1 MKSKSAGKGKNAAA
15 QRQRHAGARV
25 RGSAESAQ
33 LCPAVS
39 IGGHWWLLS
48 LSRRPLNFC
57 DRRGEWEV
65 MEVMI
70 RKRSAGLEKCTRARS
85 AVGVAV
91 ADRRIIGGWT
101 IEFFC
106 FHVQVCSH
114 MVAIP

>member
-1 MKSKSAGKGKNAAA
+1 MKSKSAREGKNAAA

-48 LSRRPLNFC
+48 LSLVPLNFC
-57 DRRGEWEV
+57 DSEGEWEV
-65 MEVMI
+65 MEAI
-70 RKRSAGLEKCTRARS
+70 NRRRSAGLEKCTRARS

-101 IEFFC
+101 IEFSSRRK
-106 FHVQVCSH
+106 Q
-114 MVAIP
+114 